1 LSEALARLATERRT
15 ARKFADRPVNQ
26 DDVLYCIEVATQAPS
41 GANRQPWR
49 FVVIDDPKLK
59 EKVRTICEQQEK
71 LFHENV
77 EEDLR
82 EWFKRRNITW
92 QKPFLT
98 EAPVLVAVF
107 SNRKM
112 PYAIQ
117 STWLAVGYMLLALEE
132 RSLATVT
139 YTPSY
144 PERVRQVFGASDEY
158 RIEVILPIGY
168 SADTK
173 PKEKRLPI
181 ESLAYK
187 NGWEVPTGT

>member
-1 LSEALARLATERRT
+1 
-15 ARKFADRPVNQ
+15 
-26 DDVLYCIEVATQAPS
+26 
-41 GANRQPWR
+41 
-49 FVVIDDPKLK
+49 
-59 EKVRTICEQQEK
+59 
-71 LFHENV
+71 
-77 EEDLR
+77 
-82 EWFKRRNITW
+82 
-92 QKPFLT
+92 
-98 EAPVLVAVF
+98 
-107 SNRKM
+107 
-112 PYAIQ
+112 
-117 STWLAVGYMLLALEE
+117 LEE